1 MYLPIL
7 HLCRV
12 ELQVAKKIATCKSG
26 HLKII
31 LLFFALVFIGDICTI
46 FMLNN
51 YNYSMYRQPCQL

>member
-7 HLCRV
+7 HLRRV

-51 YNYSMYRQPCQL
+51 YNYSYV